1 MKTKIA
7 LTVFFIAFSLSK
19 AFSFNPE
26 PVMESTWK
34 GWGKQTTDLF
44 QGGYAYLVYEIY
56 NVDFDASTNTF
67 LGKIS
72 TTIKIDGITY
82 ASVINI
88 RGTYN
93 PSDFTIDMDY
103 INTYSEEALP
113 GDLFWIYNDLE
124 LTLYS
129 DQDHQSYYLL
139 QGYTVDSGGYK
150 GFEIEFSNRPG
161 FLS

>member
-19 AFSFNPE
+19 TFSFNPE
-26 PVMESTWK
+26 PVMESTWT

-44 QGGYAYLVYEIY
+44 VGGYAYLNYEIY

-72 TTIKIDGITY
+72 TTINIDGGTY
-82 ASVINI
+82 VSIINM

-93 PSDFTIDMDY
+93 PDDFTIRMDY
-103 INTYSEEALP
+103 INSSREDQLP
-113 GDLFWIYNDLE
+113 GDLYWINNNLK

-129 DQDHQSYYLL
+129 DKDHPAYYLL
-139 QGYTVDSGGYK
+139 QGHAVDYGGYEQ
-150 GFEIEFSNRPG
+150 FSIEFSNRPG